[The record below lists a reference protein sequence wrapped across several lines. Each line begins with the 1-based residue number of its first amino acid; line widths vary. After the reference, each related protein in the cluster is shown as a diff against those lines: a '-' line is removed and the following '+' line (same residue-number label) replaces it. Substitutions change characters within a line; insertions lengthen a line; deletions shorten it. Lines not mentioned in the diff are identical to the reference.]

1 MGTSDLTTASE
12 VAFDLESAARPS
24 VPVPPFAV
32 AIIRRRRVAR
42 FERLKTSE
50 CKSADL
56 AADVASAAESSGTG
70 AATASGREGGRERL
84 RRPYDHGWASG
95 EREREVGSFKNVNST
110 SYERENKTHS
120 LLNANVKVVGSSDVF
135 SWDLLAFS
143 ASSSQR
149 PPRREKGG
157 RALPKRSFFPSLG

>member
-1 MGTSDLTTASE
+1 VGQQQEGEGPSHPSGGTSDLTAASE

-50 CKSADL
+50 CKSAVL

-84 RRPYDHGWASG
+84 RRPFDHGWASG
-95 EREREVGSFKNVNST
+95 GREVGSFKNVNST
-110 SYERENKTHS
+110 SYERGK
-120 LLNANVKVVGSSDVF
+120 
-135 SWDLLAFS
+135 
-143 ASSSQR
+143 
-149 PPRREKGG
+149 
-157 RALPKRSFFPSLG
+157 